1 MINRNF
7 IVGVFVSVSL
17 AVILIMTLWLSGGRG
32 AKERASY
39 SMFFSRDVG
48 GLMLGGP
55 VFYLGVEVGNVSRM
69 QIIPGDPMRVRVDIE
84 VLESTPIDTGTHA
97 SLLYRGITGVTVIN
111 LAGDRGMNLPLKRP
125 PDQQFPVI
133 EVRDSGLAAMLAD
146 APSVI
151 HKLDQLLSSANE
163 LFGEDN
169 RAAVAE
175 TLDNLSRV
183 SGALAGRERD
193 FAELPTVIRD
203 TLLEVQTG
211 VSELLA
217 TVETLRPGLDQTVD
231 HLAQATGK
239 LSDAATRLDQWMAN
253 SDGEMQEFMGDGLGQ
268 VPALISET
276 RETLREIEKL
286 VRSLREDPSRLI
298 YRPSTEEEANE

>member
-253 SDGEMQEFMGDGLGQ
+253 SDGAMQEFMGDGLGQ

>member
-17 AVILIMTLWLSGGRG
+17 AAILVMTLWLSGGPG
-32 AKERASY
+32 ATERASY
-39 SMFFSRDVG
+39 SMFFSRDVD

-55 VFYLGVEVGNVSRM
+55 VFFLGVEVGNVSGM

-84 VLESTPIDTGTHA
+84 VLESTPIDTGTYA

-125 PDQQFPVI
+125 PDDEFPVI

-239 LSDAATRLDQWMAN
+239 LSDAATRLDKWMAN

>member
-239 LSDAATRLDQWMAN
+239 LSDAATRLDKWMAN

>member
-217 TVETLRPGLDQTVD
+217 KIGRAHV
-231 HLAQATGK
+231 
-239 LSDAATRLDQWMAN
+239 
-253 SDGEMQEFMGDGLGQ
+253 
-268 VPALISET
+268 
-276 RETLREIEKL
+276 
-286 VRSLREDPSRLI
+286 
-298 YRPSTEEEANE
+298 